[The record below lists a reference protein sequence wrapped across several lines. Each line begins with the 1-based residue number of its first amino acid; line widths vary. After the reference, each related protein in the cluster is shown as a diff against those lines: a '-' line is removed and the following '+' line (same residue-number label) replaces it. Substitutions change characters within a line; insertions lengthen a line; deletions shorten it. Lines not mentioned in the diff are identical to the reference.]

1 MDITA
6 SFEKYGR
13 KDRQYYFAYASNM
26 HPAQISTRCAAPRA
40 VCTACLADH
49 KLAFHGR
56 NRVWDGGMAT
66 VVPAPGREVWGV
78 LYELGFGDSLS
89 LDLWCSARLD
99 GGGAYFHYPVLVRD
113 GAGEEHAAVLY
124 KKDVLGT
131 PVPPSSE
138 HMAFILEAARMRG
151 LPPRYLQILEAME
164 STPARY
170 DVPREAKQLHGVLV
184 EATCHEC
191 AG

>member
-6 SFEKYGR
+6 SFDRYGR
-13 KDRQYYFAYASNM
+13 KDRQYYFAYGSNM

-66 VVPAPGREVWGV
+66 VVPAQGREVWGV
-78 LYELGFGDSLS
+78 LYELGF
-89 LDLWCSARLD
+89 
-99 GGGAYFHYPVLVRD
+99 GGAYFHYPVLVRD

-138 HMAFILEAARMRG
+138 HMAFILEAARMRS
-151 LPPRYLQILEAME
+151 LPPRYLQILEKME